1 MTPTQRA
8 LAIKL
13 TLPYPP
19 GKNHLHTCLRNRKVL
34 SREGRDYMSSVEKI
48 AATQRVKPL
57 EGPLAITVNL
67 YRPQKSGDLDGR
79 LPALLDSLTGVA
91 WHDDK
96 QVVRIIAE
104 RFDDKANP
112 RAEVTV
118 TAA

>member
-19 GKNHLHTCLRNRKVL
+19 GKNHLHSCVRNRKVL
-34 SREGRDYMSSVEKI
+34 SREARGYFEQVGII

-104 RFDDKANP
+104 RFDDRDNP